1 MTLLIDP
8 TRQFSPAANE
18 RGCLRPVAVA
28 SGWEKEAFFA
38 HFGVLVKKTAFFA
51 KKQARSSFG
60 ISNFP
65 VLLTRSATFLARSRA
80 LLARL
85 LTFLI
90 RSEALL
96 TRSVSFLIRSKAL
109 LTRSVTFLTRS
120 RALLTRLLTFLI
132 RSEALLTRS
141 VSFLI
146 RSKALLTRSVTFL
159 IRSKALLIGSVA
171 DLTVLKPE
179 NRVRMAQNSC
189 LLVDTITAKTPRM
202 NFIKEPV
209 AAEVARLKAMK
220 VRGPLRRL
228 LHSLINFN
236 VPVLKSWIQRV
247 VCTDNNSA
255 AWRSL
260 RLCG

>member
-109 LTRSVTFLTRS
+109 L
-120 RALLTRLLTFLI
+120 
-132 RSEALLTRS
+132 
-141 VSFLI
+141 
-146 RSKALLTRSVTFL
+146 
-159 IRSKALLIGSVA
+159 IGSVA